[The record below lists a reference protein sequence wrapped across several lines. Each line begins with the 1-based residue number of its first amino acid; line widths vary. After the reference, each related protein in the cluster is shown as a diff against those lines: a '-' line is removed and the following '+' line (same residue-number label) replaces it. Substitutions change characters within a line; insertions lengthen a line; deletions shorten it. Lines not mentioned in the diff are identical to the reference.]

1 MLNDGKKQV
10 SSFEARIDS
19 LKHKLKES
27 NSDVEQRDNMLE
39 ELKK

>member
-1 MLNDGKKQV
+1 MLNDGRKQI
-10 SSFEARIDS
+10 SSYESRIDS
-19 LKHKLKES
+19 LKHKLKER